1 MTAVTAKALQTDAPR
16 TDAQPRRRS
25 SGVRRPIIIGLIA
38 AAIAA
43 AGLFYLLGPRT
54 SEVTDNAF
62 VKADSTS
69 VAPRVGG
76 LIAEVLVRDN
86 QIVRAG
92 DPLIRIDAQE
102 YDARRAAAEAGVA
115 DAAAGVAT
123 ARAALAALAADE
135 GLAAARV
142 RVART
147 SIGSAEAEYA
157 RAASDRT
164 RFEALVGLGFATR
177 RDAERVRADAI
188 GADAARDRSRADRDV
203 TLEQAAVAHAR
214 RPVLVAELA
223 RAQAAE
229 ARARATLALSRQ
241 DSDFTL
247 IRAPISGVV
256 GNRQAQTGD
265 FVQPGTRL
273 LTIVPTRGYF
283 VIANFKETQTRHMS
297 VGQPASISVDA
308 LGGGELT
315 GRVESF
321 APASGSE
328 YALLPFEP
336 GSGNFTK
343 IVQRI
348 PVRIRLDPDQAMLG
362 RLRSGLSVTARVRVQ

>member
-1 MTAVTAKALQTDAPR
+1 MTDIAVEGAATTRRRLAL
-16 TDAQPRRRS
+16 PRRS
-25 SGVRRPIIIGLIA
+25 VIVALIA
-38 AAIAA
+38 LAIVA
-43 AGLFYLLGPRT
+43 AGLFWLLAPRI
-54 SEVTDNAF
+54 SESTDNAF

-76 LIAEVLVRDN
+76 LIAAMLVSDN
-86 QIVRAG
+86 QAVRRG
-92 DPLIRIDAQE
+92 DPMVRIDAQE
-102 YDARRAAAEAGVA
+102 YDARLAAAEAGVA
-115 DAAAGVAT
+115 DAVAGVAT
-123 ARAALAALAADE
+123 ARAALAALGADE
-135 GLAAARV
+135 SLAAARV

-147 SIGSAEAEYA
+147 SIGSADAEYA
-157 RAASDRT
+157 RATADRS
-164 RFEALVGLGFATR
+164 RYEALVADGFVTR

-188 GADAARDRSRADRDV
+188 GADTARDRSRADRDV

-214 RPVLVAELA
+214 RPVLAAELA

-229 ARARATLALSRQ
+229 ARARAALALARQ
-241 DSDFTL
+241 DSGFTL
-247 IRAPISGVV
+247 VRAPIAGVV

-273 LTIVPTRGYF
+273 LTLVPTRGYY
-283 VIANFKETQTRHMS
+283 VIANFKETQTRRMA

-308 LGGGELT
+308 LGGDALT

-328 YALLPFEP
+328 FALLPFEP

-348 PVRIRLDPDQAMLG
+348 PVRIRLDTGQAALAQ
-362 RLRSGLSVTARVRVQ
+362 LRPGLSVTAEVRIQ

>member
-1 MTAVTAKALQTDAPR
+1 MSATADVVPEDTAPT
-16 TDAQPRRRS
+16 RS
-25 SGVRRPIIIGLIA
+25 RLRFSRRPWLVALIA
-38 AAIAA
+38 LAIAA
-43 AGLFYLLGPRT
+43 GGLYWLLAPRT
-54 SEVTDNAF
+54 SESTDNAF

-76 LIAEVLVRDN
+76 LIAAVLVRDN
-86 QIVRAG
+86 QAVRRG
-92 DPLIRIDAQE
+92 DPLVRIDAQE
-102 YDARRAAAEAGVA
+102 YDARLAAAQAGVA
-115 DAAAGVAT
+115 DAVAGVAT
-123 ARAALAALAADE
+123 ARAALAALGADE

-147 SIGSAEAEYA
+147 SIGSADAEYA
-157 RAASDRT
+157 RATADRA
-164 RFEALVGLGFATR
+164 RYEALVADGFVTR

-203 TLEQAAVAHAR
+203 TLEQAAVASAR

-223 RAQAAE
+223 RARAAE
-229 ARARATLALSRQ
+229 ARARATLALARQ
-241 DSDFTL
+241 DSGFTL
-247 IRAPISGVV
+247 IRAPIAGVV
-256 GNRQAQTGD
+256 GNRQARTGD

-273 LTIVPTRGYF
+273 LTLVPTQGYY
-283 VIANFKETQTRHMS
+283 VVANFKETQTRRMT
-297 VGQPASISVDA
+297 VGQRASIAVDA
-308 LGGGELT
+308 LGGDALT

-328 YALLPFEP
+328 FALLPFEP

-348 PVRIRLDPDQAMLG
+348 PVRIRLDPDQAALG
-362 RLRSGLSVTARVRVQ
+362 QLRPGLSVTAQVRIR

>member
-1 MTAVTAKALQTDAPR
+1 MADIATEGAVPAKRRLALD
-16 TDAQPRRRS
+16 
-25 SGVRRPIIIGLIA
+25 RRPLVVALIA
-38 AAIAA
+38 VAIAA
-43 AGLFYLLGPRT
+43 VGLFWLLSPRT
-54 SEVTDNAF
+54 SESTDNAF
-62 VKADSTS
+62 IKADSTS

-86 QIVRAG
+86 QAVRRG
-92 DPLIRIDAQE
+92 DPLVRIDAQE
-102 YDARRAAAEAGVA
+102 YDARLASAEAGVA
-115 DAAAGVAT
+115 DAVAGVAT
-123 ARAALAALAADE
+123 ARAALDSLGADE
-135 GLAAARV
+135 ALAAARV

-147 SIGSAEAEYA
+147 SIGSADAEYA
-157 RAASDRT
+157 RATADRA
-164 RFEALVGLGFATR
+164 RYEALVADGFVTR

-214 RPVLVAELA
+214 RPVLAAELA

-229 ARARATLALSRQ
+229 ARARAALTLARQ
-241 DSDFTL
+241 DRGFTL
-247 IRAPISGVV
+247 IRAPVSGVV

-273 LTIVPTRGYF
+273 LTLVPAQGHF
-283 VIANFKETQTRHMS
+283 VIANFKETQTRRMTI
-297 VGQPASISVDA
+297 GQPASISVDA
-308 LGGGELT
+308 LGGGKLT

-328 YALLPFEP
+328 FSLLPFEP

-348 PVRIRLDPDQAMLG
+348 PVRIRLDPDQAALG
-362 RLRSGLSVTARVRVQ
+362 QLRPGLSVTAQVRIQ

>member
-1 MTAVTAKALQTDAPR
+1 MQTDAPR

>member
-1 MTAVTAKALQTDAPR
+1 MADSATDDATPVKRRVAL
-16 TDAQPRRRS
+16 
-25 SGVRRPIIIGLIA
+25 GRRPAIVALVAIVVA
-38 AAIAA
+38 AV
-43 AGLFYLLGPRT
+43 GLFWLLSPRT
-54 SEVTDNAF
+54 SESTDNAF
-62 VKADSTS
+62 VKADSTA

-76 LIAEVLVRDN
+76 VIAAVLVRDN
-86 QIVRAG
+86 QAVRRG
-92 DPLIRIDAQE
+92 DPLVRIDAQE
-102 YDARRAAAEAGVA
+102 YEARLASAEAGVA
-115 DAAAGVAT
+115 DAVAGVAT
-123 ARAALAALAADE
+123 ARAALAALGADE

-147 SIGSAEAEYA
+147 SIGSADAEYA
-157 RAASDRT
+157 RAAADRA
-164 RFEALVGLGFATR
+164 RFEALVADGFVTR

-229 ARARATLALSRQ
+229 ARARAALTLARQ
-241 DSDFTL
+241 DSGFTL
-247 IRAPISGVV
+247 IRAPVAGVV

-273 LTIVPTRGYF
+273 LTLVPTQGYF
-283 VIANFKETQTRHMS
+283 VVANFKETQTRRMI
-297 VGQPASISVDA
+297 VGQRAQIAVDA
-308 LGGGELT
+308 LDGGVLT

-328 YALLPFEP
+328 FALLPFEP

-348 PVRIRLDPDQAMLG
+348 PVRIRLDPDQAVLG
-362 RLRSGLSVTARVRVQ
+362 ELRPGLSVTAQVQVR